1 MCHNYYGVSPLFATV
16 GANPLAVLRNLE
28 GEEDA
33 LMTNAAKRRAVVEA
47 EPSLGGLETTVGFVL
62 RLAQVAV
69 FKDLLAALKPFDL
82 RVTDLSVLMV
92 IEATPGLQQRAIG
105 EMLRIQRPNLVII
118 LDQLQA
124 RGLVRRDAV
133 PGDRRS
139 YALSI
144 TPEGEVLLGQAKA
157 AHAAHCRKVV
167 EALGDLEEERMLAVL
182 ERIAAI

>member
-1 MCHNYYGVSPLFATV
+1 MECRPYSRPV
-16 GANPLAVLRNLE
+16 GANPVAVLDNTAHE
-28 GEEDA
+28 KDA
-33 LMTNAAKRRAVVEA
+33 SMTSAAKRKA
-47 EPSLGGLETTVGFVL
+47 ETEPTPSLGGLETTVGFVL

-82 RVTDLSVLMV
+82 RVTDLSVLLV

-105 EMLRIQRPNLVII
+105 DMLRIQRPNLVII

-124 RGLVRRDAV
+124 RGLVRRDPV

-144 TPEGEVLLGQAKA
+144 TPEGAALLRGAKA
-157 AHAAHCRKVV
+157 AHAAHDRKVL
-167 EALGDLEEERMLAVL
+167 EALGDLEKERMLTVL

>member
-1 MCHNYYGVSPLFATV
+1 
-16 GANPLAVLRNLE
+16 
-28 GEEDA
+28 
-33 LMTNAAKRRAVVEA
+33 MTSAAKRKAEA
-47 EPSLGGLETTVGFVL
+47 EATPSLGGLETTVGFVL

-82 RVTDLSVLMV
+82 RVTDLSVLLV

-105 EMLRIQRPNLVII
+105 DMLRIQRPNLVII

-124 RGLVRRDAV
+124 RGLVRRDPV

-144 TPEGEVLLGQAKA
+144 TPEGAALLRDAKA
-157 AHAAHCRKVV
+157 AHAAHDRKVL
-167 EALGDLEEERMLAVL
+167 EALGDLDKERMLAVL
-182 ERIAAI
+182 ERIAAL

>member
-1 MCHNYYGVSPLFATV
+1 MGVASFV
-16 GANPLAVLRNLE
+16 VFGANPHPWYESPE

-33 LMTNAAKRRAVVEA
+33 LMIDTEERGATIETKA
-47 EPSLGGLETTVGFVL
+47 SLGGLETTVGFVL

-69 FKDLLAALKPFDL
+69 FKDLLAALKPYDL

-118 LDQLQA
+118 LDQLQD
-124 RGLVRRDAV
+124 RGLVRRDPV

-139 YALSI
+139 YALSV
-144 TPEGEVLLGQAKA
+144 TPEGAALLEGAKA
-157 AHAAHCRKVV
+157 AHAAHDRKVLA
-167 EALGDLEEERMLAVL
+167 ALGDLEKERMLAIL

>member
-1 MCHNYYGVSPLFATV
+1 MIDAVEREATAEA
-16 GANPLAVLRNLE
+16 GA
-28 GEEDA
+28 
-33 LMTNAAKRRAVVEA
+33 
-47 EPSLGGLETTVGFVL
+47 SLGGLETTVGFLL

-69 FKDLLAALKPFDL
+69 FKDLLASLKPFDL

-124 RGLVRRDAV
+124 RGLVRRDPV

-139 YALSI
+139 YALSV
-144 TPEGEVLLGQAKA
+144 TPEGAALLRKAKA
-157 AHAAHCRKVV
+157 AHAAHDRKVQAV
-167 EALGDLEEERMLAVL
+167 LGDVDREQMLAVL
-182 ERIAAI
+182 ARIAAI

>member
-1 MCHNYYGVSPLFATV
+1 MCHNYYGVSPLFATI
-16 GANPLAVLRNLE
+16 GANPLAVLRNPE

-33 LMTNAAKRRAVVEA
+33 LMTSAVKREAVAEA
-47 EPSLGGLETTVGFVL
+47 DPSLGGLETTVGFVL

-69 FKDLLAALKPFDL
+69 FKDLLASLKPFDL

-118 LDQLQA
+118 LDQLQG
-124 RGLVRRDAV
+124 RGLVRRDSV

-144 TPEGEVLLGQAKA
+144 TPEGAELLRKAKA
-157 AHAAHCRKVV
+157 AHAAHCRKVD
-167 EALGDLEEERMLAVL
+167 EALGDLEQERMLAVL

>member
-1 MCHNYYGVSPLFATV
+1 MGCRHYSRPI
-16 GANPLAVLRNLE
+16 GANPVVVLE
-28 GEEDA
+28 KTAHGKDA
-33 LMTNAAKRRAVVEA
+33 LMTSAAKRKA
-47 EPSLGGLETTVGFVL
+47 ETETSPSLGGLETTVGFVL

-82 RVTDLSVLMV
+82 RVTDLSVLLV
-92 IEATPGLQQRAIG
+92 IEATPGLQQRVIG
-105 EMLRIQRPNLVII
+105 DMLRIQRPNLVII

-124 RGLVRRDAV
+124 RGLVRRDPV

-144 TPEGEVLLGQAKA
+144 TPEGAALLRGAKA
-157 AHAAHCRKVV
+157 AHAAHDRKVL
-167 EALGDLEEERMLAVL
+167 EALGGLEKERMLAVL

>member
-1 MCHNYYGVSPLFATV
+1 MA
-16 GANPLAVLRNLE
+16 
-28 GEEDA
+28 
-33 LMTNAAKRRAVVEA
+33 NAAELKTTTEA
-47 EPSLGGLETTVGFVL
+47 ALSLGGLETTVGFVL

-82 RVTDLSVLMV
+82 RVTDLSVLLV

-105 EMLRIQRPNLVII
+105 DMLRIQRPNLVII

-124 RGLVRRDAV
+124 RGLVRRDPV

-144 TPEGEVLLGQAKA
+144 TPEGSALLKEAKA
-157 AHAAHCRKVV
+157 AHAAHDKKVLA
-167 EALGDLEEERMLAVL
+167 ALGDLKKEQMLTVL
-182 ERIAAI
+182 ERIAEI

>member
-1 MCHNYYGVSPLFATV
+1 MCHNYYGVSPLFATI

-33 LMTNAAKRRAVVEA
+33 LMTNAVKRKAVAEA
-47 EPSLGGLETTVGFVL
+47 EPSLGGLETTVGFLL

-144 TPEGEVLLGQAKA
+144 TPEGAELLRQAKA
-157 AHAAHCRKVV
+157 AHAAHCRKVD
-167 EALGDLEEERMLAVL
+167 EALGDMEQERMLSVL

>member
-1 MCHNYYGVSPLFATV
+1 MIDAEDRE
-16 GANPLAVLRNLE
+16 AAVE
-28 GEEDA
+28 
-33 LMTNAAKRRAVVEA
+33 TRA
-47 EPSLGGLETTVGFVL
+47 SLGGLETTVGFVL

-92 IEATPGLQQRAIG
+92 IEATPGLQQRVIG

-118 LDQLQA
+118 LDQLQS
-124 RGLVRRDAV
+124 RGLVRRDPV

-144 TPEGEVLLGQAKA
+144 TPEGAALLRDAKA
-157 AHAAHCRKVV
+157 AHAAHDRKVLA
-167 EALGDLEEERMLAVL
+167 ALGDVEQERMLAVL

>member
-1 MCHNYYGVSPLFATV
+1 MGCRHYSRAS
-16 GANPLAVLRNLE
+16 GANPVAVLENTAHE
-28 GEEDA
+28 KDV
-33 LMTNAAKRRAVVEA
+33 LMTSAAKRMTDTEA
-47 EPSLGGLETTVGFVL
+47 LPSLGGLETTVGFVL

-82 RVTDLSVLMV
+82 RVTDLSVLLV

-105 EMLRIQRPNLVII
+105 DMLRIQRPNLVII

-124 RGLVRRDAV
+124 RGLVRRDPV

-144 TPEGEVLLGQAKA
+144 TPEGTALLRGAKA
-157 AHAAHCRKVV
+157 AHAAHDRKVL
-167 EALGDLEEERMLAVL
+167 EALGDLEKERMLAVL